1 MSYIGNYLK
10 AIVIVHGK
18 SELQMCNFIKNKLR
32 LNNIHIISK
41 DNGKHSIQI
50 SSIMKRLNG
59 KDINTLD
66 NFKNTYNDYLEIKN
80 HKTIIDK
87 DFKIFIIMDTDD
99 CNNDEEK
106 NNFINKNMFK
116 NYWAYDYIVP
126 IYNITNL
133 EDVLIKAEIIDKN
146 TIKNKKDKKK
156 LYKNISNY

>member
-50 SSIMKRLNG
+50 SNIMKRLNG

-66 NFKNTYNDYLEIKN
+66 NFKNTYNDYLEIK
-80 HKTIIDK
+80 IIK
-87 DFKIFIIMDTDD
+87 Q
-99 CNNDEEK
+99 
-106 NNFINKNMFK
+106 
-116 NYWAYDYIVP
+116 
-126 IYNITNL
+126 
-133 EDVLIKAEIIDKN
+133 
-146 TIKNKKDKKK
+146 
-156 LYKNISNY
+156 